1 MSKFGEDNGSKTN
14 GRPVDQTSLNGFRL
28 DSSQSSWLMDR
39 LDALSEE
46 DKIAMRAAQEE
57 LQQNEGETPYINSP
71 EGVEPSTI
79 DPNYVSPAQLIQ
91 GQQQDHSAK
100 TGLEHGQGQY
110 IQPADTYNAH
120 DENEP
125 EENAVYHMGSGR
137 DPHERDGNQSDL
149 LKEKIESL
157 EQQLAEI
164 SNLTGAA
171 AQDVQDF
178 DEYQADDEAEL
189 AQEPEEEGHYLSPEH
204 GEYYQAHE
212 TEAPLSGQQI
222 VENSPHPHGETA
234 SGHPTGQQ
242 PVYQGPDGQLHMVPD
257 YNYHQPGAP
266 IEPRTI
272 PMSGGQQ
279 PQGVVSDY
287 NQPHSTAHHPHY
299 QGQSTEVV
307 EGHERAELPQFLSPA
322 QPQRRGRSGFISLLG
337 GLVTLAI
344 VGGMAYTYLDEG
356 VSDVVKSDFG
366 GISNY
371 KQPAKLSESQTID
384 KGARDKS
391 DAGKVDVAVV
401 TPADLERDFGVAQVA
416 GVAGKQVP
424 VNVRLPRGQFP
435 SGFVV
440 MRDLP
445 NWAKLNKGR
454 FVNGPWIIG
463 LNDLDGLE
471 MTIPEDKAGTFS
483 FVVEFV
489 SSTDKDPIVRT
500 VSAII
505 APAEKAE
512 QIVEQESEEAVV
524 ANLPKQDDEK
534 DQIKSPAGQ
543 SNQNTLIIDEALEEK
558 WLERGTRLLRSGDVS
573 AARLAFS
580 HLAEQGSGRGA
591 LAMAMTF
598 DPNQPSARV
607 VVGIKPDSERAKF
620 WYERALSLGNEA
632 AREPLRLLEVDT
644 R

>member
-1 MSKFGEDNGSKTN
+1 MGFIMSKFGEGNGSKTN
-14 GRPVDQTSLNGFRL
+14 GHPVDQTSLNGFRL

-46 DKIAMRAAQEE
+46 DKIAMRAAQQE
-57 LQQNEGETPYINSP
+57 QAQSDGETPYMNP
-71 EGVEPSTI
+71 QEGVEAGSI
-79 DPNYVSPAQLIQ
+79 DQHNIPPVQVIHD
-91 GQQQDHSAK
+91 QQQGHSPHSQADYS
-100 TGLEHGQGQY
+100 QGQY
-110 IQPADTYNAH
+110 IQQPADTYAH
-120 DENEP
+120 QDGNDP
-125 EENAVYHMGSGR
+125 EAEAAYQMGSGR
-137 DPHERDGNQSDL
+137 DSDERGVDQSDL

-164 SNLTGAA
+164 SNLTGGA
-171 AQDVQDF
+171 AQEAE
-178 DEYQADDEAEL
+178 EYQADDEAENV
-189 AQEPEEEGHYLSPEH
+189 EELEDGGHYLPPDQ

-212 TEAPLSGQQI
+212 TDVPAGGQQQMI
-222 VENSPHPHGETA
+222 ENTHPSHGEATG
-234 SGHPTGQQ
+234 GHATGQQ
-242 PVYQGPDGQLHMVPD
+242 PVYQAPDGQLHMVPD
-257 YNYHQPGAP
+257 YNYHQPGTPVDQRTMP
-266 IEPRTI
+266 IT
-272 PMSGGQQ
+272 GGHQ
-279 PQGVVSDY
+279 PQGAIADY
-287 NQPHSTAHHPHY
+287 NQPHAGHHPPSY
-299 QGQSTEVV
+299 QGQSYEVA
-307 EGHERAELPQFLSPA
+307 EGHERAELPQFLSPV
-322 QPQRRGRSGFISLLG
+322 QPQRGGRSGFVSLLG
-337 GLVTLAI
+337 GLVALAI
-344 VGGMAYTYLDEG
+344 VGGMAYTYLGEG

-371 KQPAKLSESQTID
+371 KQPAKLSESETKD
-384 KGARDKS
+384 KGTLDKS

-424 VNVRLPRGQFP
+424 VNVRLPRGDFP
-435 SGFVV
+435 SGFVM

-445 NWAKLNKGR
+445 DWAKLNKGR
-454 FVNGPWIIG
+454 YVNGPWIIG
-463 LNDLDGLE
+463 LKDLDGLE
-471 MTIPEDKAGTFS
+471 ITIPEDKAGTFS
-483 FVVEFV
+483 FIVEFV
-489 SSTDKDPIVRT
+489 PSTDKDPIVRT

-505 APAEKAE
+505 APAE
-512 QIVEQESEEAVV
+512 QVVEQETEEAVV
-524 ANLPKQDDEK
+524 ANLPKKDDEA

-598 DPNQPSARV
+598 DPNQPSSRV
-607 VVGIKPDSERAKF
+607 VVGIKPDTERAKF

-632 AREPLRLLEVDT
+632 AREPLRLLEVEA